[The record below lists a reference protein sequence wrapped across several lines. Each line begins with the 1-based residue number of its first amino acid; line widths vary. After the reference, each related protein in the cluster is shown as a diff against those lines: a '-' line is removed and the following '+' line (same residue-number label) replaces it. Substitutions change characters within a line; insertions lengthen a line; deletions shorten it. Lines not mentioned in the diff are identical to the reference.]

1 MIISNLQ
8 DYGVPVD
15 RVFGITSDN
24 GENML
29 KAIATVDSIYQQ
41 QKETHQTLSEES
53 DGSSDDSIDNDI
65 LDSNFYSTLL
75 NDVRSRFNQAS
86 YSDLISGVSCACH
99 GLHLIITKAISK
111 SATKT
116 SLIDKCRE
124 LSKKLRTQTF
134 RYVLEKE
141 NIKCPVIDVITRWN
155 STFAMVN
162 FFESSN
168 KYEVNH
174 QNKINFIYSLL
185 DLWNYDHF

>member
-1 MIISNLQ
+1 MINSNLA
-8 DYGVPVD
+8 DYGVPID
-15 RVFGITSDN
+15 HVFGITSDN

-41 QKETHQTLSEES
+41 QKENYQTLNEES

-75 NDVRSRFNQAS
+75 HDVRSRFNQAS

-111 SATKT
+111 SGTKA

-174 QNKINFIYSLL
+174 QNKIIFIYSLL
-185 DLWNYDHF
+185 D